1 MRVLALFEV
10 PFVTLFE
17 ADFPFRFPHTVVR
30 SGKRKWE
37 RDEVRSGRYECVV
50 RQR

>member
-1 MRVLALFEV
+1 MSARVMRVLALFEV

-17 ADFPFRFPHTVVR
+17 ADFPFRFRRAVVG

-37 RDEVRSGRYECVV
+37 RDGR
-50 RQR
+50 QILTG